1 QGYRFRVPYG
11 TLLCVSDKP
20 LHGELNCPGR
30 QTGFMRGL
38 FQNICKSV
46 FVLLIYYAQ
55 KVIVCTHVNYA
66 RLMSHRFANEMSCRL
81 LLDRSGRG
89 VFM

>member
-1 QGYRFRVPYG
+1 
-11 TLLCVSDKP
+11 
-20 LHGELNCPGR
+20 
-30 QTGFMRGL
+30 MRGL
-38 FQNICKSV
+38 FQNICKLV

-81 LLDRSGRG
+81 LLGQEWKRRIY
-89 VFM
+89 VIWKAAE